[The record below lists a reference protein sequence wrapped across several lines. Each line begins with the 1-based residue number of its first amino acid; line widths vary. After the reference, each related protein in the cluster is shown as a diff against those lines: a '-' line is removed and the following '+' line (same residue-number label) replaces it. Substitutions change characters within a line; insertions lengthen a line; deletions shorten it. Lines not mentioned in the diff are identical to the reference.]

1 MRFVFVDTSAW
12 VALKHKGDSLWQQ
25 ATTVNRALL
34 ARGARYVTSNFVL
47 DEAYTLLRMRA
58 GHHIAVELGED
69 VAKSKLITIV
79 RVSEVLEG
87 EAWQIFK
94 RYSDKEFSFTDCTS
108 FAIMQEHR
116 IYEAFTNDHHF
127 EQFGYQVLL
136 K

>member
-34 ARGARYVTSNFVL
+34 TSGVRYITSNFVL
-47 DEAYTLLRMRA
+47 DETYTLLRLRA
-58 GHHIAVELGED
+58 GHHIAVELGEEIAQSQL
-69 VAKSKLITIV
+69 VTVI
-79 RVSEVLEG
+79 RVSEVLEN

-94 RYSDKEFSFTDCTS
+94 RYNDKEFSFTDCTS
-108 FAIMQEHR
+108 FAIMRQR
-116 IYEAFTNDHHF
+116 TIYEAFTNDHHF
-127 EQFGYQVLL
+127 EQCGYQVLL